1 MSTSSRRR
9 WWSLA
14 ANAIGTPRLLL
25 LSASARHPDGLANSS
40 GLVGKRLMMHPFAN
54 VAGLFEEP
62 LMSWQGQFGDL
73 IESLEFYETDEK
85 RGFVRGARWGLAPT
99 GGPINTALPS
109 RAGEQVWGPD
119 HHLHVKSHLGHGANW
134 GLFAEDLP
142 DEANRVTLSPTVTDG
157 AGIAAPEIHYTMAD
171 NARRML
177 DFHIER
183 ATESMDEAGALQDR
197 GRPADALLG
206 LAPARTARMG
216 DDPKTSVLDRW
227 NRTHDVPN
235 LYVVDGRASSP
246 RAGVNPTSTIVAIA
260 LRAADHMVETRFEQ
274 QVPV

>member
-1 MSTSSRRR
+1 MTGARVRRIETDASGLATGATWIDR
-9 WWSLA
+9 DGAEHFEPAKVVVVA

-25 LSASARHPDGLANSS
+25 LSASPRHPDGLANSS

-119 HHLHVKSHLGHGANW
+119 HHPHVKTPPRPRRELGPVRRGPARRGEPHHAVVDGHRLVRDPGA
-134 GLFAEDLP
+134 GGPLP
-142 DEANRVTLSPTVTDG
+142 DVRQLAPDARLPHRAGEGVDG
-157 AGIAAPEIHYTMAD
+157 
-171 NARRML
+171 RR
-177 DFHIER
+177 R
-183 ATESMDEAGALQDR
+183 RLQDR

-206 LAPARTARMG
+206 LAPAGHGADGRRPDDLGPRPLEPQPTTSRTCTSSTAR
-216 DDPKTSVLDRW
+216 
-227 NRTHDVPN
+227 
-235 LYVVDGRASSP
+235 AS
-246 RAGVNPTSTIVAIA
+246 
-260 LRAADHMVETRFEQ
+260 
-274 QVPV
+274 